1 MKGFEEQ
8 GILQNSTIILLSDHS
23 AVNHLYSED
32 FSSTDVMTI
41 LEKGDLV
48 EDDNVYAFSVSSYG
62 VIYWRDRKEKV
73 PVAKDLL
80 LKHRAWNPQTKTE
93 ECPWWVLDRRD
104 MKEGVKDVCLP
115 GELYHTY
122 FVETDREK
130 SMIWPD
136 LIVLAKNGWQIP
148 AYNGHVPNVG
158 VQAPSWTPAFRVYN
172 GGHGSVDTLPIVA
185 AIAVPGGKQGIHPRL
200 IRIGDLG
207 ATAAALMELELR
219 STVIGQDLSRDLVS

>member
-1 MKGFEEQ
+1 
-8 GILQNSTIILLSDHS
+8 
-23 AVNHLYSED
+23 
-32 FSSTDVMTI
+32 
-41 LEKGDLV
+41 
-48 EDDNVYAFSVSSYG
+48 
-62 VIYWRDRKEKV
+62 
-73 PVAKDLL
+73 
-80 LKHRAWNPQTKTE
+80 
-93 ECPWWVLDRRD
+93 

-122 FVETDREK
+122 FVETEREK

-158 VQAPSWTPAFRVYN
+158 VNAPSWTPGFRVYN

-185 AIAVPGGKQGIHPRL
+185 AVAVPGGKPGVQRRP

-207 ATAAALMELELR
+207 ATAAALMGLELR
-219 STVIGQDLSRDLVS
+219 STVIGQDLTRDLEG